1 MTTKDDFNI
10 YSRRVFQDQG
20 EAEGMEGRQR
30 TQGSRGGQSNQSNQL
45 FYSFLDLV

>member
-1 MTTKDDFNI
+1 MILNI

-30 TQGSRGGQSNQSNQL
+30 TQGSRGGHWTIKQPNQL
-45 FYSFLDLV
+45 FYSFLDLE

>member
-1 MTTKDDFNI
+1 MIFNI

-30 TQGSRGGQSNQSNQL
+30 TQGSRGGQSNSQTN
-45 FYSFLDLV
+45 YSIHS